1 MSSQWP
7 NEQRGVDSLVA
18 VLAIAG
24 QSNGLMVCPIALWPS
39 NSASDSWMA
48 IYQQA
53 YEQVR
58 RAFSPSPYQRALEP
72 SLN

>member
-7 NEQRGVDSLVA
+7 NEQRAVDA
-18 VLAIAG
+18 QLAILAISG
-24 QSNGLMVCPIALWPS
+24 QTSGLMVCPMVLWPS
-39 NSASDSWMA
+39 NPASESWMA

-53 YEQVR
+53 YEQIA
-58 RAFSPSPYQRALEP
+58 RACTPSAVQRALEP

>member
-7 NEQRGVDSLVA
+7 NEQRSVDFQFA
-18 VLAIAG
+18 ILAISG
-24 QSNGLMVCPIALWPS
+24 HTNGLMVCPMALWPS
-39 NSASDSWMA
+39 NPASEGWMA

-53 YEQVR
+53 YEQVV
-58 RAFSPSPYQRALEP
+58 RAFSPSPFQRALEP